1 MDHVKECT
9 SMLIKNVLSATEK
22 SLISAWEN
30 QNGNEDF
37 STEIAKAF
45 EKVQNPFAGLETSYL
60 QTEYMK
66 KNLNYV
72 GYREEVQYCDIHIP
86 YVLVVLN
93 CIYCTQ
99 LKKINWHSHIGIMIY
114 QKFNEESFPFSVH
127 ALFYLLFDLFGVI
140 ICIGHR

>member
-9 SMLIKNVLSATEK
+9 SLLIKNVLSATEK

-30 QNGNEDF
+30 HNDNEDF

-72 GYREEVQYCDIHIP
+72 GYRGGTILRYP
-86 YVLVVLN
+86 YSLPSGGTELYILYSVK
-93 CIYCTQ
+93 
-99 LKKINWHSHIGIMIY
+99 KKINWHHHIGIMIY
-114 QKFNEESFPFSVH
+114 QYLMKNLLLS
-127 ALFYLLFDLFGVI
+127 LFMHCSIFCLIFGVI
-140 ICIGHR
+140 ICIGHQ

>member
-30 QNGNEDF
+30 HNDNEDF

-66 KNLNYV
+66 RNLNYV

-86 YVLVVLN
+86 YRTELYILYSV
-93 CIYCTQ
+93 
-99 LKKINWHSHIGIMIY
+99 KKNQM
-114 QKFNEESFPFSVH
+114 
-127 ALFYLLFDLFGVI
+127 A
-140 ICIGHR
+140 

>member
-9 SMLIKNVLSATEK
+9 SLLIKNVLSATEK

-30 QNGNEDF
+30 HNDNEDF

-86 YVLVVLN
+86 YLVVVLN

-99 LKKINWHSHIGIMIY
+99 LKKKSTGI
-114 QKFNEESFPFSVH
+114 
-127 ALFYLLFDLFGVI
+127 I
-140 ICIGHR
+140 ILVL

>member
-1 MDHVKECT
+1 MNHYYSVHSSNPNFFVRCGVDDCPCQMDHVKECT

-30 QNGNEDF
+30 HNNNEDF

-60 QTEYMK
+60 QTEHMK
-66 KNLNYV
+66 KNFNYV
-72 GYREEVQYCDIHIP
+72 GYREEVQYCDIHTP
-86 YVLVVLN
+86 YLVVVLN

-99 LKKINWHSHIGIMIY
+99 LKKSTGIIIFVIY
-114 QKFNEESFPFSVH
+114 SYVM
-127 ALFYLLFDLFGVI
+127 
-140 ICIGHR
+140 